1 LALTGRISICATAVL
16 LAVIGGAPTAAARGI
31 DPAGVGAPATARA
44 SAPAAAYSSQAN
56 CEKRVQFALVDARTS
71 GCLTLVSSSPNT
83 WESSDTVQLNGI
95 PLPPLPG
102 TKLVLKAPTASAPG
116 GSVSVRTTITLAGV
130 KVFAG
135 GFSYNLP
142 AGGPGELKTLATIS
156 PPKGTKIKGFSLA
169 GSASIQIGKDPTGDK
184 QGYTRF
190 ELIVALPDIFKNGP
204 DKNAGGLTGTVAI
217 RTDASGVHADTLKI
231 EVANAYVGQVL
242 LKNVCLSYVS
252 ATSPT
257 QPCQPPKFGAT
268 KLLECNTTGTDRW
281 DGSALMT
288 LPTAA
293 RPDIGLFAGTANGQF
308 AYAGAQATNLG
319 TSVPIV
325 TGVYLDKIG
334 IGICMQPPP
343 MKIKGA
349 AGIRFG
355 PSFNGKQAAYLDGS
369 IQYTDSRPW
378 VIDARG
384 SLTLFDKNV
393 ASGHLTYRA
402 DGAIDFGFSVN
413 WNFYSV
419 VDVSGGLNGWYQPS
433 STYTRYTLDLRDPVN
448 QRRAN
453 DFNACVRDLRCLFN
467 FGRLAAVRAEYD
479 KIPRLPVQ
487 QTAPAKFDVF
497 GSGRVCAVK
506 VVCAGGD
513 VAVSSVGVAGCAE
526 VTVFG
531 YPEPYLWGVRWVE
544 VKARAGAGYRWGNG
558 SHVDVMGQ
566 SCDVGPY
573 RAQKSAVDAAAGV
586 SRIQIARQ
594 PAVALKIAG
603 LGRPPNVSIKGPGG
617 REIVANGPGQ
627 LKRGKY
633 YFVEDPQTNTTSVV
647 LADPAPGIWTIR
659 ELPGSSPVAG
669 VSQARVDPNPYAVG
683 QVIGTGA
690 DRAIQY
696 AAETDPSLAITFWER
711 GQNYEQ
717 QLGPANGTPCMQNAP
732 IQGPRPANAFMAQ
745 PKITCGVIPFSPAP
759 GPGGTRQIVA
769 VVTDHGVPVNEF
781 NVTTYRTT
789 GELGPARPSGLKL
802 MRSGSNVTVTWN
814 SAAGASNYNLDVTLS
829 DGSKVLDVQGSR
841 DRRVVLRGISPKL
854 GVTVGVAGVDS
865 DDVQGPSMT
874 VRSAGL

>member
-1 LALTGRISICATAVL
+1 MSICLPVL
-16 LAVIGGAPTAAARGI
+16 LAAVIGI
-31 DPAGVGAPATARA
+31 APATASGSVLTSSVTGA
-44 SAPAAAYSSQAN
+44 HSSQAS

-71 GCLTLVSSSPNT
+71 GCLTRVSSNPDT

-95 PLPPLPG
+95 PLPPVPG
-102 TKLVLKAPTASAPG
+102 TKLVLKAPTSSAPG
-116 GSVSVRTTITLAGV
+116 GSVAVKTTITLAGV
-130 KVFAG
+130 KVFDG

-142 AGGPGELKTLATIS
+142 AGGPGDLKTLATVS
-156 PPKGTKIKGFSLA
+156 PPKGTKIKGFSLG
-169 GSASIQIGKDPTGDK
+169 GSASIQLGKDATGDK
-184 QGYTRF
+184 QGYARF
-190 ELIVALPDIFKNGP
+190 ELIVSLPDIFKNGP

-252 ATSPT
+252 ATSPA

-268 KLLECNTTGTDRW
+268 KLLECNTTGVDRW
-281 DGSALMT
+281 DGSALIT

-293 RPDIGLFAGTANGQF
+293 RPDIGVFAGTANGQF

-319 TSVPIV
+319 TSAPIV

-334 IGICMQPPP
+334 IGICTQPPP

-349 AGIRFG
+349 VGIRFG
-355 PSFNGKQAAYLDGS
+355 PTFNGKQAAYLDGS

-384 SLTLFDKNV
+384 SLSLFDKNV
-393 ASGHLTYRA
+393 ASGYLTYRS
-402 DGAIDFGFSVN
+402 DGAIDFGFNVN

-419 VDVSGGLNGWYQPS
+419 VDVSGGVNGWYQPS
-433 STYTRYTLDLRDPVN
+433 STYTSYTLDLRDPVN

-453 DFNACVRDLRCLFN
+453 DFNACTRNFSCLLN
-467 FGRLAAVRAEYD
+467 LGRLAAVRAEYN

-506 VVCAGGD
+506 IVCAGGD

-573 RAQKSAVDAAAGV
+573 RAQKGAKDAAAGV
-586 SRIQIARQ
+586 TAIQIARQ

-603 LGRPPNVSIKGPGG
+603 LSAPPNVSITGPNGTQ
-617 REIVANGPGQ
+617 VLANGAGQ
-627 LKRGKY
+627 LEQGKY

-647 LADPAPGIWTIR
+647 LADPEPGTWTVR
-659 ELPGSSPVAG
+659 TLPGSSPVLS
-669 VSQARVDPNPYAVG
+669 VSQAPVDPNPSAVG
-683 QVIGTGA
+683 QVIGTGS
-690 DRAIQY
+690 DRALQY
-696 AAETDPSLAITFWER
+696 AVETDPNLAVTFWER
-711 GQNYEQ
+711 GQSYEQ
-717 QLGPANGTPCMQNAP
+717 QLGTASGSTCMQNAP
-732 IQGPRPANAFMAQ
+732 IQGPRPANAFMAH

-769 VVTDHGVPVNEF
+769 VVTENGEPVNEF
-781 NVTTYRTT
+781 NVTTYKTT
-789 GELGPARPSGLKL
+789 GAVLPASPTNLQITRNGSDVTITWSPS
-802 MRSGSNVTVTWN
+802 
-814 SAAGASNYNLDVTLS
+814 AGAYDYDVDVNLS
-829 DGSKVLDVQGSR
+829 DGSKVLDIQGSR
-841 DRRVVLRGISPKL
+841 DRRVVVHGIPPKL
-854 GVTVGVAGVDS
+854 GVNVTVAGLES
-865 DDVQGPSMT
+865 DDVQGPA
-874 VRSAGL
+874 VSASLASG